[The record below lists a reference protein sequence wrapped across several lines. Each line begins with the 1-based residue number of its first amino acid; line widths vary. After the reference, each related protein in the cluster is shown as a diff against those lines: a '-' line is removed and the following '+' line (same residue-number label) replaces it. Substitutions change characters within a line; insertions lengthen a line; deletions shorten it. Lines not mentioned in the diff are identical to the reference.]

1 MEHTAEA
8 QGRLHTAG
16 LILHGAAIYDL
27 QLWLLTFGRERALRE
42 KALRL
47 AQLAP
52 GDSVLDVGC
61 GTGTLALVA
70 KQQVGPTGSVFGVD
84 ASPTMIVRAEK
95 KARRARLNIEF
106 RNALVETL
114 PFPDAHFDVVTSTL
128 MLHHLP
134 GKLRSRCAAE
144 IRRVLK
150 PKGRV
155 LAIDFVTSPQKKKGL
170 VAHLHRHGHISFSQM
185 QTIFG
190 EAGMQLAECGPL
202 GISDLHYVLA
212 VAP

>member
-1 MEHTAEA
+1 MEHTVKA
-8 QGRLHTAG
+8 QGTSHTAG
-16 LILHGAAIYDL
+16 LIIHGAAIYDL

-47 AQLAP
+47 AQLSP
-52 GDSVLDVGC
+52 GETVLDVGC
-61 GTGTLALVA
+61 GTGTLALLA
-70 KQQVGPTGSVFGVD
+70 KQQVGPSGSVFGVD
-84 ASPTMIVRAEK
+84 ASPTMIARAEK
-95 KARRARLNIEF
+95 KARKARLNIEF

-134 GKLRSRCAAE
+134 SKLRNRCAAE
-144 IRRVLK
+144 IKRVLK

-155 LAIDFVTSPQKKKGL
+155 LAIDFVTSPQEKKGL
-170 VAHLHRHGHISFSQM
+170 IAHLHRHGHISFSEM
-185 QTIFG
+185 ETIFG
-190 EAGMQLAECGPL
+190 DAGMKLAESGPL
-202 GISDLHYVLA
+202 GISDLHYLLA